1 MARPKNA
8 AQRDALLTAAGTTFA
23 AQGLR
28 QAEAALAREAGA
40 SAGSPFVPFE
50 TKTVLVNELY
60 ISLKTEMGDV
70 ATAGLDLDAS
80 PHDQLRHMWDD
91 WIAWALNDPDRR
103 RSLAH

>member
-8 AQRDALLTAAGTTFA
+8 AHRDALLTAAVTTFA
-23 AQGLR
+23 AQGLG
-28 QAEAALAREAGA
+28 ASTATLAREAGV
-40 SAGSPFVPFE
+40 SAGTLFVHFE